1 MAHNSGEAVAEAA
14 VGAVAELVKQGGGNL
29 HYHAHGVGQL
39 GQLAVQGLAT
49 VAPVAVA
56 KAGAVAA
63 AGAAGAVVAA
73 PVVAVAAG
81 VAAVGYG
88 TYKLWRWVSEA

>member
-1 MAHNSGEAVAEAA
+1 MAHNSGAAAVEAA
-14 VGAVAELVKQGGGNL
+14 VGAAAELVKQGGGNL
-29 HYHAHGVGQL
+29 HYHAHGAGQL
-39 GQLAVQGLAT
+39 GQLAVQGLAA

-63 AGAAGAVVAA
+63 VGAAGAVAAA
-73 PVVAVAAG
+73 PVVSVAAG

-88 TYKLWRWVSEA
+88 AYKLWSWVAES